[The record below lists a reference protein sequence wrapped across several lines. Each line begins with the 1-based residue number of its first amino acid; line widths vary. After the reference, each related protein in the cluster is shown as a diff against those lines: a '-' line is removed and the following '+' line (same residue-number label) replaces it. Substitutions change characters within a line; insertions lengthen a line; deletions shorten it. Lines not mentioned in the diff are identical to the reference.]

1 MPPLWILPIPCFP
14 ECLAAAGW
22 SVLELLMLEEN
33 ASKTEETIFHLQ
45 TLRLCGFSSKI
56 TFHVNLRIFV

>member
-14 ECLAAAGW
+14 ACLAAAGW

-33 ASKTEETIFHLQ
+33 ASKTEETISHLQ
-45 TLRLCGFSSKI
+45 TLRLLQFAVSALKSL
-56 TFHVNLRIFV
+56 FM